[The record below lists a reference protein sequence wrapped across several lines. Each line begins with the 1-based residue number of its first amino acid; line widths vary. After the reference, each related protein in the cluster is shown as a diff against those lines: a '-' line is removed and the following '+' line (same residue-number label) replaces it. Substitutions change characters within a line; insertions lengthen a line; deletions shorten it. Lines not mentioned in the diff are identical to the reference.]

1 MITVAMNCAD
11 TRRMRFA
18 YSPLTEIAGS
28 LHMIAS
34 GRVDPVHRSWL
45 AAVRNRL
52 GLVNMPL
59 LNAIVPARQWV
70 ADFMFVGA
78 ASTNT
83 TVDDQL
89 ALIIDTPV
97 EELRRD
103 LEEVWRGQRIPAAAL
118 KVLNDP
124 TGGPA
129 RLADALGRYWQIAIE
144 PHWRSMRAV
153 LDDDLAF
160 RATELTTR
168 GLGAVLAGLHPTLRV
183 VDDGLQIDKPVSS
196 QERLTGSGLALVPSV
211 FVCSRVIFSP
221 SQSGPGTLTYATRG
235 VSNLWS
241 QNGQHSGYSDPLA
254 ALLGRSRA
262 LILDSLAIPMCT
274 TDLAVKLNQSPP
286 SISQH
291 LAVLRRSGMATSWRS
306 GRRVLYRRTPL
317 ADSLLAASNDEAS
330 ADTDL
335 RRLVRHIPASARPS
349 DRVSPRT
356 SRACRGVPDSAHR

>member
-1 MITVAMNCAD
+1 MITVSMTCAD

-18 YSPLTEIAGS
+18 FSPLAEIAGS

-34 GRVDPVHRSWL
+34 GRVEPVHRSWL
-45 AAVRNRL
+45 DAMRHRL
-52 GLVNMPL
+52 RHVDMPL

-78 ASTNT
+78 TSTNT
-83 TVDDQL
+83 TIDDQL
-89 ALIIDTPV
+89 ALIINTPA

-124 TGGPA
+124 MGGPA
-129 RLADALGRYWQIAIE
+129 HLADALGRYWAIAIE
-144 PHWRSMRAV
+144 PHWGAMRAV

-168 GLGAVLAGLHPTLRV
+168 GLGAVLGGLHSSLRV
-183 VDDGLQIDKPVSS
+183 VDDGLLIDKPVSL
-196 QERLTGSGLALVPSV
+196 QETLTGSGLVLVPSV

-235 VSNLWS
+235 VGNLWS
-241 QNGQHSGYSDPLA
+241 QSGRHSVYSDPLA

-262 LILDSLAIPMCT
+262 LILDSLSIPICT
-274 TDLAVKLNQSPP
+274 TELAVKLSQSPP

-291 LAVLRRSGMATSWRS
+291 LAVLRRSGLATSWRS

-317 ADSLLAASNDEAS
+317 GDTVVAASNDDAS
-330 ADTDL
+330 VGTDQL
-335 RRLVRHIPASARPS
+335 HAGQATNAAGR
-349 DRVSPRT
+349 
-356 SRACRGVPDSAHR
+356 